1 MKNTIILLIGIL
13 LNNLSFSQTQED
25 IVEKQKLLFKTVTL
39 DSLLCIDYT
48 DVTFGEYEIILDYN
62 LDGKTKLTDENIK
75 KMFLGNSEVVEIRN
89 YWTDE
94 VVETQTAENYLSL
107 RTFYLQNVVL
117 SNKKWTAIIIE
128 VIDNDLWDNYSDKY
142 IVTIDKKQNR
152 ISKYRI
158 AFYGRFGTYTCCD
171 EDENG
176 NIIQYEEE
184 DEEGNLIM
192 RDMCGR
198 CPWYTGESGCI
209 DKDLMIRQEGDNTPK
224 AFIDKKGNIIKTK

>member
-1 MKNTIILLIGIL
+1 MKNPILLLISIL

-25 IVEKQKLLFKTVTL
+25 TIETQKLLFKTVSL
-39 DSLLCIDYT
+39 DSLLCIDYAN
-48 DVTFGEYEIILDYN
+48 VTFGEYEIILDYN
-62 LDGKTKLTDENIK
+62 LQGKTKLTKENVE

-89 YWTDE
+89 YWTHD
-94 VVETQTAENYLSL
+94 VVETQTAENYLSQ
-107 RTFYLQNVVL
+107 RSFYLQNVVS
-117 SNKKWTAIIIE
+117 SNKKWTALIIE
-128 VIDNDLWDNYSDKY
+128 VIDSGNNYSDKY
-142 IVTIDKKQNR
+142 VVTMDKKQNL

-176 NIIQYEEE
+176 NIIQYEEV
-184 DEEGNLIM
+184 DDEGNLIM

-209 DKDLMIRQEGDNTPK
+209 DKDLMIRQVGDNTAK
-224 AFIDKKGNIIKTK
+224 AFIDKKGNITRTK

>member
-1 MKNTIILLIGIL
+1 MKKKTIILLIGIL
-13 LNNLSFSQTQED
+13 LNKSSFSQTQED
-25 IVEKQKLLFKTVTL
+25 NVEKQNFLFKTAVL
-39 DSLLCIDYT
+39 DSLLCINYT

-62 LDGKTKLTDENIK
+62 LERKTQLTAENVK
-75 KMFLGNSEVVEIRN
+75 KMFLGNSEVVEMIN

-94 VVETQTAENYLSL
+94 VVETQTIENYLSI

-117 SNKKWTAIIIE
+117 TSKKWTAIIIE
-128 VIDNDLWDNYSDKY
+128 VISNDLSDKY
-142 IVTIDKKQNR
+142 IVTIDNKQTL

-176 NIIQYEEE
+176 NIIQYEDE
-184 DEEGNLIM
+184 DEEGNLIV

-198 CPWYTGESGCI
+198 CPWYTGLSGCI
-209 DKDLMIRQEGDNTPK
+209 DKDLIIREVGDNTPK
-224 AFIDKKGNIIKTK
+224 AFINKKGEIIKTK